1 MEARGSG
8 PASGELEASP
18 TAGSFWMKG
27 LLYPQSLAWWL
38 LVLSALLGCGSQV
51 AWSAEAMPDV
61 KEKLVMGWLE
71 TVFLQ
76 PINLRVTAKLDTG
89 AKTSSVHAGKV
100 ERFERDGVP
109 WVRFAFI
116 AGEDKKSLLI
126 ERPLVR
132 TAIIKE
138 RQSRSSTRDVV
149 KLTICK
155 NGKYYETEFTLNDR
169 SNFNYPILLGRSFL
183 AEVALVDS
191 SSTFLYKADSDACVG
206 LARNSRLPRQE

>member
-1 MEARGSG
+1 MLHLKL
-8 PASGELEASP
+8 P
-18 TAGSFWMKG
+18 G
-27 LLYPQSLAWWL
+27 LSLFL
-38 LVLSALLGCGSQV
+38 LFGLSCNTPGV
-51 AWSAEAMPDV
+51 WSAEAGPGV

-76 PINLRVTAKLDTG
+76 PANLRVTAKLDTG

-100 ERFERDGVP
+100 EHFERDGVP
-109 WVRFAFI
+109 WVRFVFI
-116 AGEDKKSLLI
+116 ASEDKKSLKI

-132 TAIIKE
+132 TAVIKE

-155 NGKYYETEFTLNDR
+155 NGRLYETEFTLNDR

-191 SSTFLYKADSDACVG
+191 SATFLYKADSDACVDQ
-206 LARNSRLPRQE
+206 ARHPGLPRHE